1 MRTVLSSQ
9 APSGPALPRAQ
20 GIRINS
26 LLQPSLGGREQSWCF
41 PTPRPPPPCWFGL
54 FSGAT
59 EEPLSRLHLPPT
71 VSNLF
76 PKIWNLQSCAFI
88 SLTKISI
95 CSYKAEI

>member
-26 LLQPSLGGREQSWCF
+26 LLQPSLGGREQSWCL
-41 PTPRPPPPCWFGL
+41 FGL